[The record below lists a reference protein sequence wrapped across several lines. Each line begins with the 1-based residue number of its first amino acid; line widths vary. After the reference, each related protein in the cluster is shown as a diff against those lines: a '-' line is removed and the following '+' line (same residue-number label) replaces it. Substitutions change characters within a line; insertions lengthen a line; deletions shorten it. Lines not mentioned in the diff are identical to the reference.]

1 VAAVARQAETYL
13 VVLLQV
19 EVVPLVLPGL
29 LIPAVEAEA
38 ETLVQMPLVVTVALA
53 LLSLK
58 YLTT

>member
-1 VAAVARQAETYL
+1 VAVALEVETYL

-19 EVVPLVLPGL
+19 GVVPLVLLGL

-38 ETLVQMPLVVTVALA
+38 ETLVRMPLAVLAALA
-53 LLSLK
+53 LSSLK

>member
-1 VAAVARQAETYL
+1 MAAVVRQAETYL

-38 ETLVQMPLVVTVALA
+38 ETLVQMPLVALEALA
-53 LLSLK
+53 
-58 YLTT
+58 